1 MPKKFEIDC
10 PPVFNLGLTLDC
22 GQAFRWE
29 AIDGKWQG
37 VAFGKHLVVEQT
49 DDKIIFSC
57 DEKDFN
63 EIWRSY
69 FDLDFD
75 YEKIVKGYDDK
86 YLIDAVNQ
94 FNGIRILRQDPW
106 ETLCSFIISQRN
118 SIPKI
123 KKVVGLLCEYFG
135 EGESG
140 HRSFPSALVV
150 SRLTKEDL
158 APLKMGYRDEY
169 IIDAAK
175 RVVSGEIDFDKILT
189 QPIEYGREELRK
201 IRGVGAK
208 VAECTL
214 LFGFHK
220 TEAFPIDTW
229 VNKIMTECY
238 PNGLPQCTKGTEGIA
253 QQYLFH
259 WRRMKDKK

>member
-1 MPKKFEIDC
+1 MNNKFEINC

-29 AIDGKWQG
+29 EIDGKWHG
-37 VAFGKHLVVEQT
+37 VAFGKPLIIEQIEN
-49 DDKIIFSC
+49 KIIFDC

-63 EIWRSY
+63 EIWKKY
-69 FDLDFD
+69 FDFDCD
-75 YEKIVKGYDDK
+75 YEKIVNGYDDK
-86 YLIDAVNQ
+86 YLKEAVQQ
-94 FNGIRILRQDPW
+94 FNGIRILRQEPW

-123 KKVVGLLCEYFG
+123 KKVVRLLCEYFG

-140 HRSFPSALVV
+140 LKSFPSAQVIAN
-150 SRLTKEDL
+150 LTKEDL

-175 RVVSGEIDFDKILT
+175 KVVSGEIDFDRIYSE
-189 QPIEYGREELRK
+189 PIEYGRQELLK
-201 IRGVGAK
+201 IKGVGVK

-229 VNKIMTECY
+229 IKKIMEECY
-238 PNGLPQCTKGTEGIA
+238 PNGLPACTKGTEGIA

-259 WRRMKDKK
+259 WRRMRG